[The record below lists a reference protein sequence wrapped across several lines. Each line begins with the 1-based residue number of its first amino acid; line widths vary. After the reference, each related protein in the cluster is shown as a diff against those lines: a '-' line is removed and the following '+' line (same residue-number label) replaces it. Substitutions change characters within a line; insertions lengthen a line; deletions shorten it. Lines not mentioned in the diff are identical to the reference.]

1 MELAVTPGYRYRDR
15 VPNQPKTPS
24 RSVRVDDGDW
34 DELGR
39 IATQRG
45 TVRGKVI
52 NELIG
57 WFLGKPGAELPAR
70 PADRAQEPGRTVRI
84 DAEVWERLPADPVD
98 PYTSRANLINEVLAW
113 YLRMPD
119 AALPERP
126 QPNDKQ
132 A

>member
-1 MELAVTPGYRYRDR
+1 MELAVRPGYRDR

-24 RSVRVDDGDW
+24 RSFRVEDADW
-34 DELGR
+34 DKLGQ
-39 IATQRG
+39 IAAQCG
-45 TVRGKVI
+45 TVRGKII

-57 WFLGKPGAELPAR
+57 WFIGKPGAELPER
-70 PADRAQEPGRTVRI
+70 PADSAQERGRTVRI
-84 DAEVWERLPADPVD
+84 DAEVWNRLPADPDD

-126 QPNDKQ
+126 NADDQ

>member
-1 MELAVTPGYRYRDR
+1 MELAVTPGCRYGER

-24 RSVRVDDGDW
+24 RSFRVDDTDW
-34 DELGR
+34 KKLDRL
-39 IATQRG
+39 AKQCG

-57 WFLGKPGAELPAR
+57 WYIGKPGAELPER
-70 PADRAQEPGRTVRI
+70 PAEHAHEPGRTVRI
-84 DAEVWERLPADPVD
+84 DADVWEQLPADPAD
-98 PYTSRANLINEVLAW
+98 PYTSRANLINQVLAW
-113 YLRMPD
+113 YLRKPN

-126 QPNDKQ
+126 TGDDQ